1 MLSNEE
7 RKNEGNDKRSD
18 IQCLR
23 GIAIIYVLLFHLFP
37 SIFRKGF
44 LGVDIFF
51 VISGYLITFVLSRH
65 TPISLKDT
73 AIFFSKRIRRIFP
86 AYYLMVFAVIVFGR
100 IYLSSYD
107 QNLLMVD
114 CRWTLAFSSNIHK
127 YLQQK
132 DYFAQIA
139 NYDFLLHSWSLAVE
153 IQFYCLAPF
162 LAMIV
167 HRLRYGQLLVAIV
180 GMASFVLHVR
190 SHGELQFSSLPS
202 RLWQFIAGAFAYDM
216 QNKGNVLPN
225 TACKVVAFLAFIA
238 ISPLIL
244 FAWDNDLIWRLVVT
258 LAAAVIISRL
268 SPNLNDYF
276 RNVAVLVLVGNISYS
291 LYLAHWPLIVFFR
304 YNLHVDSLPLTEC
317 IIIAQLSFLIA
328 YISFKT
334 IETYFTHEILLK
346 TFLFIIILLC
356 ISVFLMIPTSK
367 AIVLVEESV
376 NDFNATTL
384 SPIDNGNETVR
395 KTWFERDCFG
405 FHNRDH
411 RPENLSEF
419 VIKDALVVN
428 DRFMH
433 YWPPDIPND
442 TLPDPLVKK
451 HFMSK
456 NIAITF
462 TAFYEGPGKTKVA
475 IFGNSFAHRALFAV
489 VKAFGRRAKQI
500 RLIAN
505 IGCPPFIGS
514 TYPEDIDCAPFL
526 NASVELLED
535 MKPDITFIIFRPF
548 TPIDSPIIDL
558 SKDDQLNNIQRTID
572 RISLITKRIV
582 LEYPLPVN
590 KQRFYTPYLIE
601 HLLDKNPSFDDVKI
615 DYSFFWN
622 NVKHIFKRL
631 DSVKCKNC
639 DRIYTHKLFCDFKI
653 CRVFDPETLYS
664 FFDMGSH
671 YNDYAMKCFEKV
683 YAEIADENYA
693 NGIIE

>member
-1 MLSNEE
+1 
-7 RKNEGNDKRSD
+7 
-18 IQCLR
+18 
-23 GIAIIYVLLFHLFP
+23 
-37 SIFRKGF
+37 
-44 LGVDIFF
+44 
-51 VISGYLITFVLSRH
+51 
-65 TPISLKDT
+65 
-73 AIFFSKRIRRIFP
+73 
-86 AYYLMVFAVIVFGR
+86 
-100 IYLSSYD
+100 
-107 QNLLMVD
+107 MVD

-132 DYFAQIA
+132 DYFAQYLYFLQIA

-395 KTWFERDCFG
+395 KTWFVFIP
-405 FHNRDH
+405 FH
-411 RPENLSEF
+411 
-419 VIKDALVVN
+419 LVCQ
-428 DRFMH
+428 H
-433 YWPPDIPND
+433 S
-442 TLPDPLVKK
+442 LQ
-451 HFMSK
+451 
-456 NIAITF
+456 
-462 TAFYEGPGKTKVA
+462 GPGKTKVA

-590 KQRFYTPYLIE
+590 KQR
-601 HLLDKNPSFDDVKI
+601 
-615 DYSFFWN
+615 
-622 NVKHIFKRL
+622 
-631 DSVKCKNC
+631 
-639 DRIYTHKLFCDFKI
+639 
-653 CRVFDPETLYS
+653 
-664 FFDMGSH
+664 
-671 YNDYAMKCFEKV
+671 
-683 YAEIADENYA
+683 
-693 NGIIE
+693 